1 MKIENEEQHRQ
12 AVDEVQ
18 RLSGAIEGSPEEA
31 RLIELVDAIDA
42 WNALHA
48 L

>member
-1 MKIENEEQHRQ
+1 MTIENEEQLRL

-18 RLSGAIEGSPEEA
+18 ELSGAIEGSPEED
-31 RLIELVDAIDA
+31 RLIEIADAIAA

>member
-1 MKIENEEQHRQ
+1 MKIENEEQHRL

-18 RLSGAIEGSPEEA
+18 QLSGAIEGSPEEA
-31 RLIELVDAIDA
+31 RLIELVDAIDD
-42 WNALHA
+42 WNALRA